1 MNLDKHTTC
10 FLCLETITEDDHEAN
25 GGLCDR
31 CLKREMD
38 DEAEIAADGV

>member
-1 MNLDKHTTC
+1 MFPEDFTC
-10 FLCLETITEDDHEAN
+10 FLCFDPISEDDHEAN

-38 DEAEIAADGV
+38 DEAEIAADGI